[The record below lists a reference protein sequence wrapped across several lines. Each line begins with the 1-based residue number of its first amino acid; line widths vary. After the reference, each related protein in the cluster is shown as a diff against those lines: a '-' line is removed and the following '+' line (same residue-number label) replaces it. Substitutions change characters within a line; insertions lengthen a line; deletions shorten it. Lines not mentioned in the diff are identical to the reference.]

1 MERRYGHRPQR
12 VLIVDDSSDIREM
25 WRLWLTFWGFQVD
38 EAQNGHEALDRAR
51 SHRPD
56 LVLMDLWMPVLDGLA
71 ATERL
76 KADPATAQV
85 PVLALSAYTLPSAVD
100 RALAAG
106 CDSFLPKPV
115 DPDHLLEK
123 IRQMFGQRAALA
135 RSEERPSD
143 LH

>member
-1 MERRYGHRPQR
+1 MERRHGHRPQR
-12 VLIVDDSSDIREM
+12 VLIVDDSHDIREM

-38 EAQNGHEALDRAR
+38 EAQNGFEAVDKAR
-51 SHRPD
+51 LHRPD

-76 KADPATAQV
+76 KADPRTSEV
-85 PVLALSAYTLPSAVD
+85 PVLALSAYTLPAAVD

-115 DPDHLLEK
+115 DPDQLLEK
-123 IRQMFGQRAALA
+123 IRQLFGRRAMLG
-135 RSEERPSD
+135 RLD
-143 LH
+143 DHHHD